1 MNGRLTIP
9 RHHCLD
15 RSGCV
20 SSHRSWQIL
29 GSLVWYASLRLALF
43 LRGILP
49 PLKPSIARPSVNSRQ
64 LSIVCMLGWA
74 IGTTVR
80 RRPSHGPTHVMSQTG
95 PIPHCIKSHRM
106 FYVT

>member
-29 GSLVWYASLRLALF
+29 GSIVWYASLCLALL
-43 LRGILP
+43 LRGNLP
-49 PLKPSIARPSVNSRQ
+49 PLKRSIARPSVNSRQ
-64 LSIVCMLGWA
+64 LSIASMLGWA

-80 RRPSHGPTHVMSQTG
+80 RRPSHGPTHVTDG
-95 PIPHCIKSHRM
+95 AHTALH
-106 FYVT
+106 